1 MSTEPNHSLRLDE
14 VAVVISHELIRKA
27 LRWALI
33 LVGLAVTLW
42 ILVKLQSIVIL
53 FVLSFVLAS
62 LLEPPVRQ
70 MESQGI
76 PRPLAI
82 LIVYVV
88 ILGTFIGLL
97 ALLAPAISQQIHS
110 MVTEF
115 QGKTPEQIVADIQTR
130 FLSRYELLNSPG
142 VADKLAAFIRAFMTR
157 MMATAL
163 SLVSGITT
171 VFVVAFITFFL
182 LKDGNRM
189 KKALISHVPN
199 RHFELALS
207 LSYRISQQVSRYV
220 RGQFV
225 VAMIVGLLSI
235 FALYLLHIR
244 YYIFIGALAGLA
256 NMIPYFGPIVG
267 AIPAITV
274 ALIDTGSLQPVIGIV
289 VAFATIQLID
299 NVLISPTV
307 VSKSVDLHPL
317 VVAIVVLAGGTLAGL
332 AGMLF
337 AVPIAGS
344 VKVTIEEVQRYMK
357 FRSRLQGTAAP
368 E

>member
-1 MSTEPNHSLRLDE
+1 
-14 VAVVISHELIRKA
+14 
-27 LRWALI
+27 
-33 LVGLAVTLW
+33 
-42 ILVKLQSIVIL
+42 
-53 FVLSFVLAS
+53 
-62 LLEPPVRQ
+62 
-70 MESQGI
+70 
-76 PRPLAI
+76 
-82 LIVYVV
+82 
-88 ILGTFIGLL
+88 
-97 ALLAPAISQQIHS
+97 
-110 MVTEF
+110 
-115 QGKTPEQIVADIQTR
+115 
-130 FLSRYELLNSPG
+130 
-142 VADKLAAFIRAFMTR
+142 
-157 MMATAL
+157 
-163 SLVSGITT
+163 

-189 KKALISHVPN
+189 KKAIISQVPN

-267 AIPAITV
+267 AVPAIVV
-274 ALIDTGSLQPVIGIV
+274 ALIDTGSIQPVIGIA

-317 VVAIVVLAGGTLAGL
+317 VVAVVVLAGGTLGGL

-344 VKVTIEEVQRYMK
+344 VKVTIEEVQRYLK
-357 FRSRLQGTAAP
+357 FRSRLQQSGAGA
-368 E
+368 

>member
-33 LVGLAVTLW
+33 LIGLAATLW

-70 MESQGI
+70 MESRGI

-88 ILGTFIGLL
+88 ILGAFIGLL
-97 ALLAPAISQQIHS
+97 ALLAPAISQQVHS

-142 VADKLAAFIRAFMTR
+142 VADKLATFIRAFMTR

-357 FRSRLQGTAAP
+357 FRSRLQGTATS